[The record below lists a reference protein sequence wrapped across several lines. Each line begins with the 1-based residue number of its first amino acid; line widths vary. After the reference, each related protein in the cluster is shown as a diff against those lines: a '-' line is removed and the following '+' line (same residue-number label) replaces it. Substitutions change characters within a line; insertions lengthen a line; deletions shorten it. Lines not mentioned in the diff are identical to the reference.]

1 MIGAVRTW
9 LTTLVAV
16 SLLLSVVQT
25 LVPEGR
31 LRRIASFTGGLL
43 LMLTLLRPLLGA
55 DLERLDLHLEDYE
68 AEIAARQAELAESGR
83 DQLQSIIETRTAA
96 YISDKADAL
105 GLNVTVRV
113 EAEAGE
119 DGVPVPRR
127 ADLAGERSEALASY
141 MEESLGIPRERQVW
155 RDEEE

>member
-113 EAEAGE
+113 EAKAGE
-119 DGVPVPRR
+119 DGVPVPCR